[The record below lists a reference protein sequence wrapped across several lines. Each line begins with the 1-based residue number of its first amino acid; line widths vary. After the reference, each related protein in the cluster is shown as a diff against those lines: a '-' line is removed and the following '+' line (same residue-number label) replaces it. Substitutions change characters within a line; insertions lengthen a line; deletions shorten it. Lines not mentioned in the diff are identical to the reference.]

1 MPTLTHAIVYVADM
15 ARSTAFY
22 RDTLG
27 LKIRKQTP
35 VWTEFDT
42 GSTILALHA
51 TPPGEEPVEEAKL
64 PPPGAGQ
71 VGLTV
76 DDLDDYH
83 ERLFLAGVRVIRGPK
98 REEFGT
104 RIAHYL
110 DPDGMAIAVS
120 EKRR

>member
-1 MPTLTHAIVYVADM
+1 MPVLTHAIVYVSDM
-15 ARSTAFY
+15 ARSTEFY

-27 LKIRKQTP
+27 LPVRKATP

-42 GSTILALHA
+42 GATILALHA
-51 TPPGEEPVEEAKL
+51 TPPDESPVEEAKL

-76 DDLDDYH
+76 DDLDEYH
-83 ERLFLAGVRVIRGPK
+83 DRLFLAGVRVVRAPR

-120 EKRR
+120 ERRR

>member
-1 MPTLTHAIVYVADM
+1 MPTLTHAIVYVGDM
-15 ARSTAFY
+15 TRSTEFY

-27 LKIRKQTP
+27 LPVRKATP

-42 GSTILALHA
+42 GGTILALHA
-51 TPPGEEPVEEAKL
+51 TPPDEKPVDETKL

-71 VGLTV
+71 IGLTV
-76 DDLDDYH
+76 DDLDDFH
-83 ERLFLAGVRVIRGPK
+83 ERLFTAGVRCVRPPK

-120 EKRR
+120 EKRH

>member
-1 MPTLTHAIVYVADM
+1 MPTLTHAIVYVSDM

-27 LKIRKQTP
+27 LPVRKATP

-51 TPPGEEPVEEAKL
+51 TPPDEKPVEESRL

-76 DDLDDYH
+76 PDLDEYH
-83 ERLFLAGVRVIRGPK
+83 DRLFLAGVRVVRAPR

-120 EKRR
+120 ERRA